1 MSFNATL
8 EEISK
13 KMGTGRPKT
22 ERLIDLDCPPY
33 GLVLKREFSDT
44 GRDVHVPKLQDT
56 TERGRAT
63 TVKRAAEFVKKR
75 NRLWRGRWPV
85 GFLMRSEGWGFRLEG
100 YPRLGC

>member
-13 KMGTGRPKT
+13 KMGMGRPKT
-22 ERLIDLDCPPY
+22 ERLINLDCPPY

-63 TVKRAAEFVKKR
+63 TVKSRRVRQEEKQVGAGRRMSLAYPTASTGS
-75 NRLWRGRWPV
+75 LDCRGATDVCGR
-85 GFLMRSEGWGFRLEG
+85 
-100 YPRLGC
+100 